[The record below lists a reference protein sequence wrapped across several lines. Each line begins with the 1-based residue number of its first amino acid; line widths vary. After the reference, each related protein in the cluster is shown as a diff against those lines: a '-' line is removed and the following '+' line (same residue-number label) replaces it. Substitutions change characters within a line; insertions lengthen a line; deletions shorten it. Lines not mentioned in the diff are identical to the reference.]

1 MIYDITPPVRPGIAV
16 WPGDSPYTV
25 DRLMKRSAG
34 DSVNVSR
41 LTLSPHTGA
50 HADAFYHCADEG
62 QGIGEMDIA
71 PYLGPARVLDTP
83 GDGPIDR
90 ARLETLP
97 WQGATRLLFRTRR
110 GTVDLYAV
118 PFAHFTAEAIEA
130 MASKNV
136 ALIGIDTPS
145 MDHFHSK
152 SLDAHH
158 ALLKHRI
165 ANLENLDLAAVPPGD
180 YELIALPLRLEG
192 VDGSPVRAILR
203 TL

>member
-16 WPGDSPYTV
+16 WPGDSDYRV
-25 DRLMKRSAG
+25 ERMMKRSAG
-34 DSVNVSR
+34 DSVNVAR

-50 HADAFYHCADEG
+50 HADAFYHCSDEG
-62 QGIGEMDIA
+62 AGIGEMDITA
-71 PYLGPARVLDTP
+71 YLGPARVLDAP
-83 GDGPIDR
+83 GDGPIDV

-110 GTVDLYAV
+110 GAVDLYAV
-118 PFAHFTAEAIEA
+118 PFAHFSPEAIQRMGSE
-130 MASKNV
+130 SV
-136 ALIGIDTPS
+136 VLIGIDTPS
-145 MDHFHSK
+145 FDHFHSK

-158 ALLKHRI
+158 ALLANKI